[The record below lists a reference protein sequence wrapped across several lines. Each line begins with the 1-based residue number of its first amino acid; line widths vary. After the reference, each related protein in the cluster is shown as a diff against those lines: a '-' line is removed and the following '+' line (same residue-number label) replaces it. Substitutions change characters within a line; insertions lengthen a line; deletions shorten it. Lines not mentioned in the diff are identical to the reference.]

1 MTEFFSC
8 NDNTGRYIFNIVFF
22 SLIGAFVFL
31 LIFLAAYLLYKRYKK
46 AKKRQRLLYRSRT
59 STANTTSTIL
69 SGTGIGSQL
78 ASNFIL
84 GRPPATDI
92 VLGVYGDENSKNA
105 RTAFYEEKGWRG
117 FAYWKEISV
126 KKLWHT
132 PRENQM
138 SRFIWIYGFADKW
151 QTNSKL
157 SVEEL
162 IMAIEQWKRET
173 FSRQGNSKCF
183 SAKLNH
189 SHNMSREILESKE
202 EDLRLNVK

>member
-1 MTEFFSC
+1 MTDFFSC
-8 NDNTGRYIFNIVFF
+8 NDNSGRYIFNIVFF

-84 GRPPATDI
+84 GRPPATDV
-92 VLGVYGDENSKNA
+92 VLGIYGDENSKNA

-117 FAYWKEISV
+117 FAYWKEISL

-132 PRENQM
+132 P
-138 SRFIWIYGFADKW
+138 

-162 IMAIEQWKRET
+162 IMVIEQWKLET
-173 FSRQGNSKCF
+173 FNRQGNSKCF

-189 SHNMSREILESKE
+189 SNNMSREILESKE
-202 EDLRLNVK
+202 EGLRLNVK